1 MLMTMTMTKIMMMLM
16 TMTMMKIMMM
26 QMRACARCDLSRTS
40 DLQDCICPTPRL
52 DFPIYPHDHQDGDD
66 QDDDLYHS
74 DDHDDD
80 SSDTRAGLAIVL
92 TVLVSVIE
100 TMMKTSIIERCS
112 VAKTKRWRRMLF
124 PSHSRRSPNLVAAM
138 A

>member
-1 MLMTMTMTKIMMMLM
+1 MAILMLMMMTMTKIMMMLM
-16 TMTMMKIMMM
+16 TMTMRKIMMM

-52 DFPIYPHDHQDGDD
+52 DFPIYPRDH

-92 TVLVSVIE
+92 TVLVSAIE

-124 PSHSRRSPNLVAAM
+124 PSHSRRSPNLVAAV